1 MMLSVSS
8 SPYLEAL
15 SALCQ
20 PIRAGDYPQTL
31 RPMLDLLSALGNPH
45 QGIPAVV
52 VAGSSGKG
60 TTCYQIARLLRA
72 NGLNVGLY
80 ISPHL
85 HSFRERFIF
94 NDKVISEADFIEGVQ
109 AVRKAANGFNHL
121 YSTFEQ
127 ATALA
132 FWWFARQKPDIL
144 VLEIGLG
151 GRFDAVNVVRNT
163 LAVFTRIETEHMAML
178 GGSLRSV
185 AWHKAGIIQPNGHAL
200 TVKQATDV
208 YMVLFHEAKMKQA
221 RLHLDGGY
229 SRPEE
234 GPDSFLA
241 LAAWQNLLERG
252 VIPYRAFEPGLKL
265 GGLPGRLEQIKIGTR
280 TVLIDGGHTPA
291 AGRYLRHEIDRLA
304 GSSKPVRVIAG
315 MLQDKSAHDYLS
327 AFDTRQFHIILTRA
341 PGHRANQ
348 PETLSQQASLRH
360 ASVEIV
366 PVLEDALKQSYTAP
380 EELVVVAGSLRMAA
394 AARERYGLLSDSA
407 LAEAEATRAIFEGQT
422 YLARLDSSAKAGV

>member
-1 MMLSVSS
+1 MTFS
-8 SPYLEAL
+8 SPYLESL

-20 PIRAGDYPQTL
+20 PIRAGDYPQSL
-31 RPMLDLLSALGNPH
+31 RPMIELLSVLGKPH

-72 NGLNVGLY
+72 NGLKVGLY
-80 ISPHL
+80 TSPHL
-85 HSFRERFIF
+85 HSFRERFVV
-94 NDKVISEADFIEGVQ
+94 NDKMISEANFIEGVQ

-132 FWWFARQKPDIL
+132 LWWYAQQKPDIL

-178 GGSLRSV
+178 GGSLRSI

-200 TVKQATDV
+200 TVKQCTDV
-208 YMVLFHEAKMKQA
+208 YMALYYEAKIKQA

-229 SRPEE
+229 SRDGEE
-234 GPDSFLA
+234 NFLA

-252 VIPYRAFEPGLKL
+252 VIPYRAFEAGFKL
-265 GGLPGRLEQIKIGTR
+265 DGLPGRLEQTKIGTR
-280 TVLIDGGHTPA
+280 TILIDGGHTPS

-304 GSSKPVRVIAG
+304 GKSKPVRVIAG
-315 MLQDKSAHDYLS
+315 MLQDKAAHDYLS
-327 AFDTRQFHIILTRA
+327 AFDSPQFQIVLTRA

-348 PETLSQQASLRH
+348 PETLLKQAPFRH
-360 ASVEIV
+360 AKVEII
-366 PVLEDALKQSYTAP
+366 PNLDEALKQANTAP
-380 EELVVVAGSLRMAA
+380 EELVVIAGSLRMAA
-394 AARERYGLLSDSA
+394 AAREKYGLLSEAA
-407 LAEAEATRAIFEGQT
+407 LAEAKATREIFEGQN
-422 YLARLDSSAKAGV
+422 YLARLDTKAGV